1 MFAKDSGTGRGR
13 GQSSWGND
21 WRGYDND
28 SSFGRNQSH
37 DNKDDFQH
45 QGFGRNLDQEDSD
58 TSKIVCQNFLQN
70 KCMRGNNCLFLHPP
84 NASGSSSSNLKRQ
97 QNPWLNFCIDFQR
110 GQCPF
115 SDDCRLLHV
124 SRRDEAEYQSTG
136 DIPAGVVE
144 QAMSKAMVM
153 EWAYI
158 GTHPHCKE
166 YLQGACNMR
175 GCNYR
180 HLNTDQYVVEVLA
193 ALREKFMI
201 PHDEMFQDTK
211 GSGFPGD
218 KQGGGQFGM
227 RQQEPERFGMMQGD
241 DGFDMQKQGN
251 DQFGMRQRGGMQQQD
266 DKDNF
271 GMRQRG
277 GDQFGMLQGL
287 RDTFGGNDF
296 EPGAKRMR
304 GMDFDGDK
312 NSRNRKQGN
321 DNSRGTGNEDFL
333 DELRRKNINANKN
346 NDELRKTAQNLES
359 ENQELRK
366 ALRLALDLNAH
377 ARNLQEFRDH
387 LREIQATL
395 RKRGYRVEKYSSSG
409 SWSEMPVDRPLSS
422 QEGRMGGGGERYSLN
437 MDKRDFDRMDMQRSV
452 AGRFNW

>member
-1 MFAKDSGTGRGR
+1 MFAKDSGTGRAR
-13 GQSSWGND
+13 GQSSWGNND
-21 WRGYDND
+21 WRGYDKE

-37 DNKDDFQH
+37 DTKDDFQH
-45 QGFGRNLDQEDSD
+45 QGFGRNLDREDSN
-58 TSKIVCQNFLQN
+58 TSKIVCQNYLQN

-84 NASGSSSSNLKRQ
+84 SASGSSSSNLKRQ

-124 SRRDEAEYQSTG
+124 SRRDETEYQTTG

-158 GTHPHCKE
+158 GNHPHCKE
-166 YLQGACNMR
+166 YLQGACSMR

-201 PHDEMFQDTK
+201 PHDEMFQDGK
-211 GSGFPGD
+211 GSGFAGE

-227 RQQEPERFGMMQGD
+227 HQPDSKRFGMRQGD
-241 DGFDMQKQGN
+241 NEFGMNQRGN
-251 DQFGMRQRGGMQQQD
+251 DQFGMRQQD
-266 DKDNF
+266 DNDSF
-271 GMRQRG
+271 GMGTRG
-277 GDQFGMLQGL
+277 GDQFGMRQGL
-287 RDTFGGNDF
+287 RDNFGGNDF
-296 EPGAKRMR
+296 EPDTKRMR
-304 GMDFDGDK
+304 GMDFDMDK
-312 NSRNRKQGN
+312 IPRNMKEGSE
-321 DNSRGTGNEDFL
+321 NSRGVVNEDFL
-333 DELRRKNINANKN
+333 DDLRRQNIKINKTN
-346 NDELRKTAQNLES
+346 EDVRKSAQNLET

-387 LREIQATL
+387 LREIQTTL
-395 RKRGYRVEKYSSSG
+395 RKRGYRVERYSKSG
-409 SWSEMPVDRPLSS
+409 SWSDMPVDRPVSS
-422 QEGRMGGGGERYSLN
+422 QEDLIGGVGGEPYSLN
-437 MDKRDFDRMDMQRSV
+437 RGSRDFDRMDVQRSG